1 MTVFWSLSSYVA
13 SGFIN
18 VAGGWTTIVP
28 SYFWSSLVQLT
39 SAVKAKPLTGVQTVL
54 KPTTPTLKSGLQ
66 TPGPPNRPTR
76 PRLRPDGAADAADAA
91 DRYLGKIAVLQ
102 RAVATVD
109 LAHPVRVPV
118 VGIATAEAPSLDR
131 FKTGIHR
138 AGDGIGAGEYGII
151 NRGESDALVSTKCTS
166 ATKHRD
172 GGREQALEIVAA
184 CTVRIDGL
192 HVDLVARSKIGSLI
206 VTDG

>member
-76 PRLRPDGAADAADAA
+76 PRLVPDGAADAADAA
-91 DRYLGKIAVLQ
+91 HRYLGKIAVLQ

-109 LAHPVRVPV
+109 LAHPVRIPV

-138 AGDGIGAGEYGII
+138 AGEGIGAGEYGII
-151 NRGESDALVSTKCTS
+151 NRGESEALVSTRVHQCHQTS
-166 ATKHRD
+166 RWWSGTSF
-172 GGREQALEIVAA
+172 GN
-184 CTVRIDGL
+184 CSGL
-192 HVDLVARSKIGSLI
+192 HRPYRRPAC
-206 VTDG
+206 